1 MKNEAAELAAF
12 LAELPDYP
20 DWCTISN
27 PGIGTVNGWGDT
39 PLHVAAVQGRISIM
53 EALVRHG
60 ADINARGEEGCT
72 PLHETIEQGHWLAAL
87 RLLEMGADPT
97 IKDDDGYTPLE
108 LFELL
113 YGDKGAAK

>member
-1 MKNEAAELAAF
+1 MENDTELATF

-39 PLHVAAVQGRISIM
+39 PLHVAALQERISIM

-60 ADINARGEEGCT
+60 ADINARGEWGCT
-72 PLHETIEQGHWLAAL
+72 PLHNAAEQGHWLAAL

-108 LFELL
+108 LFESL
-113 YGDKGAAK
+113 YGDKSAAK

>member
-1 MKNEAAELAAF
+1 MTNDAAELAAF
-12 LAELPDYP
+12 LAELPEYP
-20 DWCTISN
+20 DWCSIIT
-27 PGIGTVNGWGDT
+27 PGIHTVNGWGDT
-39 PLHVAAVQGRISIM
+39 PLHLAAAQGRISIM

-113 YGDKGAAK
+113 YGDKGATK